1 MFLESTAPVCT
12 YPWYLPDGLSP
23 DSLLAAACKSPA
35 DLTAYVARN
44 LDQRALYRFL
54 AESFCRMPLHDNSTT
69 RAVFRPLVSASSVA
83 ERWSEAPSAFALLVK
98 RLGLGSPGVYY
109 SLTGDDAS
117 WSVSW
122 PHVLLS
128 LDELLTAPVPVT
140 DENPRVSAEDLY
152 DIQLRQCVGWLGVL
166 LLPTLRIYNPCA
178 YECAI
183 ARLYSTLIHNIPL
196 FTKANSYAVYAQTEF
211 TWATFK
217 RLREVNFNSFDITQ
231 PGLLPALSLVG
242 GYDAKR
248 KLREDSELK
257 CLYSADCKDTFNAA
271 IKTQLLLTVPLLRS
285 FPNDNVPVSQF
296 LGSYGISLD
305 VLHGKLDDNSE
316 YTGFIPSTPETID
329 VYADTETDLNPRLRY
344 LTLFQLLTET
354 SLISLQRNAHF
365 LNHVY
370 TQLESVFSYTSSKS
384 KELRDSL
391 NKLFSG
397 WSITPDGSYHPLL
410 AVIDPARKWVS
421 EGDVNLRNCEYLSRF
436 MFSVSLTDFCRRFTA
451 PLTSDD
457 YKQAVFF
464 SLDLS
469 DIKYSML
476 HSQVWT
482 DRWGIPCDR
491 APNSVLLNPQYTR
504 NSNLYLQAYTASLA
518 ISMRNWFNVTSKVVP
533 NFNPSD
539 RKRVSLSSLLQ
550 HVGVFIATV
559 GEQSCLTI
567 NVPRYVAFL
576 TRMSRVPT
584 SIVSG
589 IKFIS
594 EEYPT
599 VRKHERLLF
608 PSADAKYPKRFRHLT
623 YKVVKDL
630 FITALVPEV
639 ETANIQETT
648 LVVLERG
655 NQYLASDKLNLD
667 AWFFGVYLKDMSSEF
682 VRRFKYKPLD
692 PKEPRHLEDKAGTKL
707 LSRVEASRKPDTI
720 TIMLLSGF
728 VEKPFDIKVLHSR
741 GKTFFGLP
749 WNRFY
754 REYGVL
760 PPRPSSVY
768 KNNNTV
774 AADRGMYVTFYDS
787 VTSNAVG
794 DAEYIQQDIAAGLK
808 TERGLLKPFVSVYV
822 NTPYMFTLDGL
833 YCEDQSRMA
842 QSHFMRVIPRLKEVL
857 VEFDLMSR
865 QSLRDRRNRT
875 YPQSF
880 EPKVSME
887 RFLVD
892 QIAKSVATREAN
904 KNRLLEDKKW
914 LPTDSRVRFTPL
926 EDDIICEFYRPGMP
940 DEDKEKLLRACE
952 GHSWNTIAT
961 HAKLLCEKL
970 VDAGVTDP
978 TKLPYIRA
986 TPRIKKLIEEMNR

>member
-1 MFLESTAPVCT
+1 
-12 YPWYLPDGLSP
+12 
-23 DSLLAAACKSPA
+23 
-35 DLTAYVARN
+35 
-44 LDQRALYRFL
+44 
-54 AESFCRMPLHDNSTT
+54 
-69 RAVFRPLVSASSVA
+69 
-83 ERWSEAPSAFALLVK
+83 
-98 RLGLGSPGVYY
+98 
-109 SLTGDDAS
+109 
-117 WSVSW
+117 
-122 PHVLLS
+122 
-128 LDELLTAPVPVT
+128 
-140 DENPRVSAEDLY
+140 
-152 DIQLRQCVGWLGVL
+152 
-166 LLPTLRIYNPCA
+166 
-178 YECAI
+178 
-183 ARLYSTLIHNIPL
+183 
-196 FTKANSYAVYAQTEF
+196 
-211 TWATFK
+211 
-217 RLREVNFNSFDITQ
+217 
-231 PGLLPALSLVG
+231 
-242 GYDAKR
+242 
-248 KLREDSELK
+248 
-257 CLYSADCKDTFNAA
+257 
-271 IKTQLLLTVPLLRS
+271 
-285 FPNDNVPVSQF
+285 
-296 LGSYGISLD
+296 
-305 VLHGKLDDNSE
+305 
-316 YTGFIPSTPETID
+316 
-329 VYADTETDLNPRLRY
+329 
-344 LTLFQLLTET
+344 
-354 SLISLQRNAHF
+354 
-365 LNHVY
+365 
-370 TQLESVFSYTSSKS
+370 
-384 KELRDSL
+384 
-391 NKLFSG
+391 
-397 WSITPDGSYHPLL
+397 
-410 AVIDPARKWVS
+410 
-421 EGDVNLRNCEYLSRF
+421 
-436 MFSVSLTDFCRRFTA
+436 
-451 PLTSDD
+451 
-457 YKQAVFF
+457 
-464 SLDLS
+464 
-469 DIKYSML
+469 
-476 HSQVWT
+476 
-482 DRWGIPCDR
+482 
-491 APNSVLLNPQYTR
+491 
-504 NSNLYLQAYTASLA
+504 
-518 ISMRNWFNVTSKVVP
+518 
-533 NFNPSD
+533 
-539 RKRVSLSSLLQ
+539 
-550 HVGVFIATV
+550 
-559 GEQSCLTI
+559 
-567 NVPRYVAFL
+567 
-576 TRMSRVPT
+576 
-584 SIVSG
+584 VSG